1 MGCGSNMEYYQPRFH
16 TLLPPDGPDLHPS
29 LGHHPGNAFS
39 GLLYNGDLCKEYNI
53 SGVDQL
59 FLGTVIFVRQEPS
72 NALSLIKL
80 SNI

>member
-1 MGCGSNMEYYQPRFH
+1 MGSGSNLEHNQPRFH
-16 TLLPPDGPDLHPS
+16 ALLPPDGPDLHPS

-59 FLGTVIFVRQEPS
+59 FLGNEICESQEPS

-80 SNI
+80 